1 MSKGKFQLEAT
12 SRANVGKGASRRLR
26 HENAVPAI
34 VYGADKDPAN
44 VSLQHHQLVH
54 VLDNEAFFASII
66 TLNVDGKAEDVI
78 IKDLQRHPAKPRL
91 LHADFQRVSANK
103 PVHMNIPLHFLNES
117 IAAGVKVG
125 GGQVAHLMTKLEISC
140 LPKDLPEYIEVDIQ
154 DLGLGESLHISD
166 LKLPPGVSSISL
178 SHGESG
184 DLAVVAIQAPR
195 RVEVEAPVA
204 AAVAAEGAAAAPA
217 AADAKAAAPAADKGK
232 EKK

>member
-1 MSKGKFQLEAT
+1 MATNKFQLEAS

-34 VYGADKDPAN
+34 VYGADKEPAN
-44 VSLQHHQLVH
+44 VSIQHHHLMHALQS
-54 VLDNEAFFASII
+54 EAFFASIV
-66 TLNVDGKAEDVI
+66 TLKVDGKDEQVI

-91 LHADFQRVSANK
+91 LHADFQRVDPNK
-103 PVHMNIPLHFLNES
+103 PLHMNIPLHFLNEAN
-117 IAAGVKVG
+117 AAGVKTG
-125 GGQVAHLMTKLEISC
+125 GGQVAHLMTKLDISC
-140 LPKDLPEYIEVDIQ
+140 LPKDLPEYIEVDII

-166 LKLPPGVSSISL
+166 LKLPNGVSSISL

-195 RVEVEAPVA
+195 RVEAETPVA
-204 AAVAAEGAAAAPA
+204 AEGAAAEGAAAAP

-232 EKK
+232 K

>member
-1 MSKGKFQLEAT
+1 MAKNKFQLDAS

-34 VYGADKDPAN
+34 VYGADKEPAN
-44 VSLQHHQLVH
+44 VSIQHHHLVH
-54 VLDNEAFFASII
+54 ALQNEAFFASIV
-66 TLNVDGKAEDVI
+66 TLTVDGKEEDVI
-78 IKDLQRHPAKPRL
+78 IKDLQRHPAKPRV
-91 LHADFQRVSANK
+91 LHADFQRVDANK
-103 PVHMNIPLHFLNES
+103 PVHMNVPLHFVNEA

-125 GGQVAHLMTKLEISC
+125 GGQVAHLMTKLDISC

-154 DLGLGESLHISD
+154 ELGLGESLHISD
-166 LKLPPGVSSISL
+166 LKLPSGVSSIAL

-195 RVEVEAPVA
+195 RVEADASA
-204 AAVAAEGAAAAPA
+204 AAAEGATAAPA
-217 AADAKAAAPAADKGK
+217 AAAPAADKGK

>member
-1 MSKGKFQLEAT
+1 MAKNKFQLDA
-12 SRANVGKGASRRLR
+12 SARANVGKGASRRLR

-34 VYGADKDPAN
+34 VYGADKEPAN
-44 VSLQHHQLVH
+44 VSIQHHTLMH
-54 VLDNEAFFASII
+54 ALDNEAFFASIV

-103 PVHMNIPLHFLNES
+103 PVHMNIPLHFINE
-117 IAAGVKVG
+117 AVAEGVKTG
-125 GGQVAHLMTKLEISC
+125 GGQVAHLMSKLEISC
-140 LPKDLPEYIEVDIQ
+140 LPKDLPEYIEVDIIN
-154 DLGLGESLHISD
+154 LGLGESLHISD

-195 RVEVEAPVA
+195 RVEAETPVA
-204 AAVAAEGAAAAPA
+204 AAEGATAEGAAPA
-217 AADAKAAAPAADKGK
+217 AGDAKAAAPAADKGK